1 MNRNWKKYNTSLV
14 RRGEIMLSFDAIE
27 SWNTELKKMNHKKEG
42 HQFVY
47 PESFMEALGC
57 CHLYL
62 HLPFRQTE
70 GLIKSHLQ
78 SKVKTPT
85 YSAIWK
91 RVNKLDIKM
100 NPKLGKDIVIAI
112 DSSGVK
118 VADRGEWMRQK
129 WQKRRGFLKIHVAV
143 DVKSKQITGLTITDN
158 KSHDSKSFMSL
169 VEQSKQFGNV
179 TKTLAD
185 GAYDTKSD
193 FSYLYH
199 ENITAGIKTRKNSSV
214 NTDCYPRRKSVLAQI
229 FNYELWKHS
238 VSYGDRWIVES
249 VFSAFKRMFGEHV
262 TSHKRENMI
271 HELKMKV
278 CLYNKM
284 IVMQ

>member
-1 MNRNWKKYNTSLV
+1 MKRNWKKYNKSLV
-14 RRGEIMLSFDAIE
+14 RRGEIMLSFDAID
-27 SWNTELKKMNHKKEG
+27 SWSTELKEMNHKKEG
-42 HQFVY
+42 RQFVY
-47 PESFMEALGC
+47 PETFMEALGC

-70 GLIKSHLQ
+70 GLIKSHLKKK
-78 SKVKTPT
+78 SKTPT

-91 RVNKLDIKM
+91 RVNKLHIKM

-112 DSSGVK
+112 DSTGVK
-118 VADRGEWMRQK
+118 VANRGEWMRQK

-143 DVKSKQITGLTITDN
+143 DVKSKQITGVTITDD
-158 KSHDSKSFMSL
+158 KSHDSKFFVSL
-169 VEQSKQFGNV
+169 VEQSKQSGNV
-179 TKTLAD
+179 TKVLAD
-185 GAYDTKSD
+185 GAYDTKD
-193 FSYLYH
+193 CFSYLYH
-199 ENITAGIKTRKNSSV
+199 DNIIPGIKTRQNSSV
-214 NTDCYPRRKSVLAQI
+214 NTECYLRRKSVLAQLY
-229 FNYELWKHS
+229 NLDLWKRT
-238 VSYGDRWIVES
+238 VRYVDRWIVEG

-284 IVMQ
+284 IAMQ